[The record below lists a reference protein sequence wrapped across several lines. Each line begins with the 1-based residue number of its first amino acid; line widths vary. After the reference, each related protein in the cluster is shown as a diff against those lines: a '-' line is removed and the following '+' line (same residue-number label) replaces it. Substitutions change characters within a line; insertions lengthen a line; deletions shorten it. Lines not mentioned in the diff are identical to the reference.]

1 MNTEILLFV
10 LITAVLIVFAFIAR
24 PYVNSVNRF
33 FDRLEYSA
41 RYQMVVLGVMI
52 LGYFVISFIVDNV
65 DSIPNWQY

>member
-1 MNTEILLFV
+1 MNTAILLFV

-24 PYVNSVNRF
+24 PYANSVKRF

-52 LGYFVISFIVDNV
+52 LGYFIISFIVNNV
-65 DSIPNWQY
+65 DSISH

>member
-33 FDRLEYSA
+33 FHRLENSA
-41 RYQMVVLGVMI
+41 RYQMLVLGVMI
-52 LGYFVISFIVDNV
+52 LGYFIISFIVDNV